1 MIHICEQ
8 ENQKKYKWLIHT
20 VKDGLLTNFRVQN
33 KTIRFFFA
41 YLICKD
47 EKVKKSGVET
57 CITDSLCFTAET
69 NNTVSQLYSNNLF
82 FIKIPLWGLR

>member
-1 MIHICEQ
+1 MFHDQLKSIKPNRKMIHICEQ

-57 CITDSLCFTAET
+57 EM
-69 NNTVSQLYSNNLF
+69 Y
-82 FIKIPLWGLR
+82 